1 MYSNFKGLEYVHQQL
16 IDCCRAVT
24 ETWSCIL
31 FLNVLPLYDGKLFVL
46 GYDAGGNGCD
56 GIWGCSSCEESVF
69 CNGLPEQCSLAF
81 GQVPNPCLRNSKER
95 RWERTWNLDVLT
107 VVVETFLEARYE
119 HRDLLCLTSSL
130 SSTRQLPLQLSMLSL
145 FSSASHP
152 CYVSLFSCCS

>member
-56 GIWGCSSCEESVF
+56 GIWVAAAVKRVYFATDCQNSAVWP
-69 CNGLPEQCSLAF
+69 LARSLIL
-81 GQVPNPCLRNSKER
+81 V
-95 RWERTWNLDVLT
+95 
-107 VVVETFLEARYE
+107 
-119 HRDLLCLTSSL
+119 
-130 SSTRQLPLQLSMLSL
+130 
-145 FSSASHP
+145 
-152 CYVSLFSCCS
+152 